1 MKGTDVMQAVD
12 QGNLEHMKA
21 LDGFAEVRDVAR
33 RYDDDRGRRYC
44 DIFGQVTG
52 DINITYAYPGVTT
65 AWHAHNRQYDEWFA
79 IKGALKVGLAV
90 PNGDGT
96 FKWRFVSLS
105 EFDGKV
111 LRILP
116 GVLHGWRN
124 HTDQEA
130 ILMYHISAK
139 YDPANPDEI
148 RYSIEQVGAD
158 WSTATKE
165 PGCTKTGHFPACES
179 CWFSR
184 LWLWQLLVPCFTRS
198 RFSLAPFRSIQ
209 KALFSS

>member
-1 MKGTDVMQAVD
+1 MQRTKPLREVSHTPNGS
-12 QGNLEHMKA
+12 GNLEHMKG

-105 EFDGKV
+105 ESDGKV

-124 HTDQEA
+124 HTNEEA
-130 ILMYHISAK
+130 ILMYHISEK
-139 YDPANPDEI
+139 YDPRNPDEI

-158 WSTATKE
+158 WSTPTK
-165 PGCTKTGHFPACES
+165 
-179 CWFSR
+179 
-184 LWLWQLLVPCFTRS
+184 
-198 RFSLAPFRSIQ
+198 
-209 KALFSS
+209 